1 MNWNFKYVT
10 EAEVF
15 PEALSQSHGI
25 PIGMSLDKISYLDYV
40 RNQAQKEAGV
50 YAVRS
55 ALVRSKF
62 FKDLDPGW
70 KAAII
75 AHYGV
80 FAMPE
85 YLATFGVAHM
95 DRFGRA
101 AAWRNMAL
109 LGTLDEVRHGQLQ
122 PSFPDAL
129 LNKDYTPLAH
139 RRFSFKEFMLEWIIK
154 QFTDQF
160 PISACSVRGIGTS
173 SSKSWT
179 GCTMPTTSA
188 SGIGDR
194 PFSETRVRASVLRSA
209 TGWKQSTRGGR
220 VGLALIGTPSPRM
233 FVRGTAADRTHK
245 QEAWT

>member
-1 MNWNFKYVT
+1 MAYQF
-10 EAEVF
+10 
-15 PEALSQSHGI
+15 
-25 PIGMSLDKISYLDYV
+25 GMSLDKISYLDYV

-139 RRFSFKEFMLEWIIK
+139 RRLSF
-154 QFTDQF
+154 
-160 PISACSVRGIGTS
+160 SVRGIGTS